1 MLRLATV
8 SLRLAIPLY
17 LANLLL
23 ALVPATLFTGALDAV
38 AGDRPWAPALLGG
51 NWLNQIS
58 EVATALT
65 SPLGRGSDGR
75 YATAGILGIL
85 GSLMLAAMLVAQWL
99 VYTFLSGGI
108 LERLWST
115 VEAST
120 HLSTPFW
127 RGCRHWFWPF
137 AGLGLVGALAFV
149 VLSAAVSAVTA
160 PAERLLGPTAATLV
174 GALLLSGVN
183 GWIELA
189 RADMVRQ
196 QYRSGPRAL
205 LRAARLLLIPAVLP
219 RALGIWIVAA
229 LLGLALLALNAAAIR
244 PTERV
249 SWTTAF
255 ASLAAGQALAFLGAW
270 LKVARLAA
278 ALRLDRPATRTLP
291 VEIEDPDPEATLL
304 VPDETD
310 GLPLAA
316 DTRPE
321 APTQP
326 EPRPTLTS

>member
-1 MLRLATV
+1 MLRLAAH
-8 SLRLAIPLY
+8 SFRLAVPLY
-17 LANLLL
+17 LANLVL
-23 ALVPATLFTGALDAV
+23 ALAPAALFTGALGTV

-51 NWLNQIS
+51 NWLNQLADI
-58 EVATALT
+58 VAAMT
-65 SPLGRGSDGR
+65 SPLGRGADGR
-75 YATAGILGIL
+75 FATAGILGAL
-85 GSLMLAAMLVAQWL
+85 GSLMLAAMIVAQGL

-137 AGLGLVGALAFV
+137 LGLGLVGALAFV
-149 VLSAAVSAVTA
+149 VLSAAVSVVTG

-174 GALLLSGVN
+174 GTLLLSTVN

-205 LRAARLLLIPAVLP
+205 LRSARLLAIPAVFP
-219 RALGIWIVAA
+219 RALGVWALAAA
-229 LLGLALLALNAAAIR
+229 LGFLLLVLNAAAIR

-249 SWTTAF
+249 SWTTVL

-278 ALRLDRPATRTLP
+278 ALRLDRPATRALP
-291 VEIEDPDPEATLL
+291 VAIEDPDPEATLL
-304 VPDETD
+304 APDEPD
-310 GLPLAA
+310 GVAPPAE
-316 DTRPE
+316 TRPG
-321 APTQP
+321 APAHSG
-326 EPRPTLTS
+326 PRPTPTS